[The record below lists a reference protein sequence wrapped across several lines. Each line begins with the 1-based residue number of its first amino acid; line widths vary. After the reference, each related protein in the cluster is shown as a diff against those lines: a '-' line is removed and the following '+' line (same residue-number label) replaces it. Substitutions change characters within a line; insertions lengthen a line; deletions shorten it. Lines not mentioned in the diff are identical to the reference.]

1 MMALVFSV
9 WISAQDVR
17 PQAEESWVTLPV
29 GQVNYRPQPQ
39 ALQLSRDGSTYVA
52 QRVERSE
59 KGWRALFHVRATA
72 PAQIY
77 LDESIP
83 PDAISTDQPL
93 GALVCHRVM
102 RPGETLWH
110 VGQQLA
116 GGGDPYL
123 FVLALFAA
131 NRELLDNNPDEL
143 RIGDELRCPGAQEF
157 AFFDQMPETERRA
170 TYKRLLAYGER
181 LKRD

>member
-1 MMALVFSV
+1 MMVLIFTAWL
-9 WISAQDVR
+9 SAQDVR
-17 PQAEESWVTLPV
+17 PQAEESWVTISAQQLR
-29 GQVNYRPQPQ
+29 YRPQPG
-39 ALQLSRDGSTYVA
+39 ALQLAWNGASYPA
-52 QRVERSE
+52 QRVERHE
-59 KGWRALFHVRATA
+59 QGWRALFHVRANA
-72 PAQIY
+72 PARIY
-77 LDESIP
+77 LDESIA
-83 PDAISTDQPL
+83 PDTTSMERTD

-116 GGGDPYL
+116 GNGDPYL

-143 RIGDELRCPGAQEF
+143 RIGDELRCPWAKEF
-157 AFFDQMPETERRA
+157 AFFDQMAETDRRA
-170 TYKRLLAYGER
+170 TYKRLIAYGER